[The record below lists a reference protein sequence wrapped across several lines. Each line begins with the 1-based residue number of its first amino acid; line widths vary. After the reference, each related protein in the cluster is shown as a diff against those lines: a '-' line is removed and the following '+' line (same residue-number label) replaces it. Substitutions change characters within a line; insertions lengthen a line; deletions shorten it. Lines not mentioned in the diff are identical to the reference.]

1 VQPLAMRET
10 RSRSRSAVEVVEDAH
25 APTYAPDDS
34 QRSAAA
40 RMDDLEEGEATD
52 DEYTG
57 VEYEYNDD
65 GASQC
70 TDEYVPDVADLRDF
84 QDW

>member
-1 VQPLAMRET
+1 
-10 RSRSRSAVEVVEDAH
+10 
-25 APTYAPDDS
+25 
-34 QRSAAA
+34 
-40 RMDDLEEGEATD
+40 MDDLEEGEATD